1 MYPSKRM
8 IGMGLAATCALAGA
22 AQAQVSVTV
31 YGKLYPQITNYSSSD
46 GSAVG
51 TPVSTLVSPVTAQSR
66 GTSGTVMESSN
77 SYIGFRG
84 TEDLGG
90 GLKTI
95 FQLEGSIAI
104 DSGALSSPGVMF
116 NRNTYLGL
124 QGSFGRL
131 RMGRIDTTYKNITD
145 TMGFMG
151 LQSGNFV
158 SASNILA
165 QRGFGTNS
173 AHRFHERPSNM
184 LDYRS
189 PTFGGFT
196 GYAGYAFGEVAGNSK
211 RGGNLSVGVS
221 YASGPLY
228 MAIAH
233 EIHDQFYGGSRNI
246 PTALRNI
253 TGGTGST
260 FVANPGTD
268 SKDTSTRISTLY
280 KFSDATRVEATFA
293 VTKLS
298 ETGGTVGKFQT
309 YRQNTWLVGAE
320 HKMAGWTFI
329 GTYGQAG
336 AGSCSLVGGVACST
350 DGLNGSM
357 LSLGT
362 GYALSKRTSLF
373 ALFSN
378 MNNGKSASYSNAG
391 EAPVPTTGQ
400 DLRQI
405 ALGIVHTF

>member
-1 MYPSKRM
+1 
-8 IGMGLAATCALAGA
+8 
-22 AQAQVSVTV
+22 
-31 YGKLYPQITNYSSSD
+31 
-46 GSAVG
+46 
-51 TPVSTLVSPVTAQSR
+51 
-66 GTSGTVMESSN
+66 
-77 SYIGFRG
+77 
-84 TEDLGG
+84 
-90 GLKTI
+90 
-95 FQLEGSIAI
+95 
-104 DSGALSSPGVMF
+104 MF

-124 QGSFGRL
+124 QGNFGRL

-280 KFSDATRVEATFA
+280 K
-293 VTKLS
+293 
-298 ETGGTVGKFQT
+298 
-309 YRQNTWLVGAE
+309 
-320 HKMAGWTFI
+320 I
-329 GTYGQAG
+329 
-336 AGSCSLVGGVACST
+336 
-350 DGLNGSM
+350 
-357 LSLGT
+357 
-362 GYALSKRTSLF
+362 
-373 ALFSN
+373 
-378 MNNGKSASYSNAG
+378 
-391 EAPVPTTGQ
+391 
-400 DLRQI
+400 
-405 ALGIVHTF
+405 

>member
-1 MYPSKRM
+1 M
-8 IGMGLAATCALAGA
+8 
-22 AQAQVSVTV
+22 SVTV

-124 QGSFGRL
+124 QGNFGRL

-173 AHRFHERPSNM
+173 AHRFHERPSNC
-184 LDYRS
+184 LLYTS
-189 PTFGGFT
+189 P
-196 GYAGYAFGEVAGNSK
+196 SP
-211 RGGNLSVGVS
+211 R
-221 YASGPLY
+221 
-228 MAIAH
+228 
-233 EIHDQFYGGSRNI
+233 
-246 PTALRNI
+246 
-253 TGGTGST
+253 
-260 FVANPGTD
+260 D
-268 SKDTSTRISTLY
+268 S
-280 KFSDATRVEATFA
+280 
-293 VTKLS
+293 
-298 ETGGTVGKFQT
+298 
-309 YRQNTWLVGAE
+309 
-320 HKMAGWTFI
+320 
-329 GTYGQAG
+329 
-336 AGSCSLVGGVACST
+336 
-350 DGLNGSM
+350 
-357 LSLGT
+357 
-362 GYALSKRTSLF
+362 
-373 ALFSN
+373 
-378 MNNGKSASYSNAG
+378 
-391 EAPVPTTGQ
+391 
-400 DLRQI
+400 
-405 ALGIVHTF
+405 